1 MLSLGQGAWADQAT
15 VPMPHA
21 RRVYHGGQFET
32 TRACGLSDGLIKFF
46 TIRAAHWRKTGFVSR
61 GSGCEVVVEMALAL
75 QKYVTVQW
83 KAYARIR

>member
-46 TIRAAHWRKTGFVSR
+46 TSHT
-61 GSGCEVVVEMALAL
+61 SGALAEDR
-75 QKYVTVQW
+75 V
-83 KAYARIR
+83 R